1 MVRVLLA
8 EDHHIV
14 RHGLRALLETID
26 DVQVVGE
33 AEDGQA
39 ALQLVEDLAPDV
51 LVMDIG
57 MPRLNGIHVTTLVR
71 SRHPATRVV
80 ILSMYSDETLVRQAL
95 RSGASGYVLKR
106 SATEELLLAIRAASR
121 GETYLSPAIS
131 QSIVGPFLAQPPTD
145 DEAHRFDQLT
155 AREHQVLQLIAEGK
169 TNSEIAQ
176 ILQLSVKTIEKH
188 RANLMTTLQVH
199 DVATLVRT
207 ALKYG
212 LILPDD

>member
-14 RHGLRALLETID
+14 RRGLRALLETID

-39 ALQLVEDLAPDV
+39 AVQLVEDLAPDV

-57 MPRLNGIHVTTLVR
+57 MPRLNGIHVTTLVC

-131 QSIVGPFLAQPPTD
+131 QSIVGRSSRSRRPTAKRID
-145 DEAHRFDQLT
+145 STNSRPASIRCSSWSPMARRT
-155 AREHQVLQLIAEGK
+155 ARSLRSC
-169 TNSEIAQ
+169 NC
-176 ILQLSVKTIEKH
+176 
-188 RANLMTTLQVH
+188 R
-199 DVATLVRT
+199 
-207 ALKYG
+207 
-212 LILPDD
+212 